1 MPNRSAMLRSRI
13 IPLAAITLVGLG
25 LSPVAARA
33 QAETPA
39 KPQYRVAV
47 IDSIQAAL
55 PLKLGVRGSVAS
67 ALDALSVSMI
77 PIEDMLP
84 EDAACADQAC
94 YSAVAKRVGATHVL
108 LVQGVANP
116 AGYRL
121 SLEVRAGEGGRTLA
135 VENKDCELC
144 AESQL
149 APTVE
154 EKVKAVWEHVMQE
167 EAAAAAAAHAEE
179 QPDLEKVP
187 VRIAD
192 TRRIPPWWQQ
202 RTPGLGLGFAGLG
215 LVGLGFGI
223 YYVAVD
229 GNAVEKNI
237 AGNGVIVRDTGKWGW
252 ALMSVGAVSLLAGG
266 AMVIWGR
273 DDDTQVSVAVGPNS
287 VGLQGRF

>member
-1 MPNRSAMLRSRI
+1 MLRSRRTS
-13 IPLAAITLVGLG
+13 LASIALVGLL

-33 QAETPA
+33 QTEAPA
-39 KPQYRVAV
+39 QTQYRVAL
-47 IDSIQAAL
+47 IDTVQAAL

-67 ALDALSVSMI
+67 ALDALSVNMI

-94 YSAVAKRVGATHVL
+94 YAAVAKRVGATHLL

-121 SLEVRAGEGGRTLA
+121 SLEVRAGEGGRILA

-149 APTVE
+149 PPTVE
-154 EKVKAVWEHVMQE
+154 EKVKAVWERVLQE
-167 EAAAAAAAHAEE
+167 EKAAADVEE
-179 QPDLEKVP
+179 QKVQP
-187 VRIAD
+187 EPELKKVRVPIEE
-192 TRRIPPWWQQ
+192 TRSTPPWWQQ

-215 LVGLGFGI
+215 LLGLGFGI

-229 GNAVEKNI
+229 GNAVEKN
-237 AGNGVIVRDTGKWGW
+237 AFGDGVILRDTGKWGW
-252 ALMSVGAVSLLAGG
+252 SLMSVGAVSLLAGT
-266 AMVIWGR
+266 AMIIWGR
-273 DDDTQVSVAVGPNS
+273 DDGTTVSMAVGPNS
-287 VGLQGRF
+287 VGLQGKF